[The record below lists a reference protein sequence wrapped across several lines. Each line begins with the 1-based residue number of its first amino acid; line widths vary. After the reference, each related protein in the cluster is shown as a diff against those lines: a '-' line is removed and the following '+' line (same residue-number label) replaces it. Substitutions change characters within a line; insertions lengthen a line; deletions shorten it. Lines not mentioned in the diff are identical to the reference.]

1 MPSLFDVRIET
12 ERLILRCVEETDADA
27 ISALMTSDI
36 SRWLASWKIP
46 YTREMALKRIE
57 DSRQKALDGEALP
70 LAVVEKR
77 TGDFIGWVSLYRYA
91 ANPDRGVVGYWLG
104 QPFQGKGYFREI
116 GAAFLQTGFRL
127 FELAVIEAGAQL
139 ENEASFGVM
148 RSWGMREGETRT
160 DYSSARDREELC
172 RYFKITRE
180 DFEI

>member
-70 LAVVEKR
+70 LAWSAVSGKR
-77 TGDFIGWVSLYRYA
+77 IFSGNW
-91 ANPDRGVVGYWLG
+91 RG
-104 QPFQGKGYFREI
+104 
-116 GAAFLQTGFRL
+116 L
-127 FELAVIEAGAQL
+127 FAD
-139 ENEASFGVM
+139 GVP
-148 RSWGMREGETRT
+148 
-160 DYSSARDREELC
+160 LV
-172 RYFKITRE
+172 
-180 DFEI
+180 